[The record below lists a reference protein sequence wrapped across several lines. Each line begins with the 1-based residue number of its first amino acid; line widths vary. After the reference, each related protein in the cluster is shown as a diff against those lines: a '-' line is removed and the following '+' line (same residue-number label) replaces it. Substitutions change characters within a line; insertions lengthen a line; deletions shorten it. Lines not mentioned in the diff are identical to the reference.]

1 MSVAAA
7 ARKAGVKEGAAR
19 TWWKKLQENPDTFEK
34 KNSNRQN
41 RPKSRLREKH
51 KQSLIELLDD
61 NANAHIQDA
70 VEMLTNKFE
79 GLEIK
84 KSRVHKFMR
93 DECNLSMKQTT
104 CWSETRTS
112 KENVQ
117 KRYEWVIKRSNT
129 DMGFSRNCIFIGEAG
144 FDINRKA
151 SRAWAP
157 RGQITVTTASTTKAP
172 SHTVLDAISSVGLLN
187 LSIRV
192 PKQPRKVQGDRKRKN
207 PEVSNEEVPK
217 GTMAGHCMR
226 FIQENLNILDDQ
238 MRGLYFIMDNAPVHK
253 QIEDTLNKRNRD
265 YKCVFLH
272 PYSPE
277 ISPIEQ
283 FWALVKRKVRHEK
296 LQDTEAL
303 QDRIIDAANEVPI
316 EHL

>member
-7 ARKAGVKEGAAR
+7 ARKAGVKEGTA
-19 TWWKKLQENPDTFEK
+19 
-34 KNSNRQN
+34 
-41 RPKSRLREKH
+41 
-51 KQSLIELLDD
+51 
-61 NANAHIQDA
+61 
-70 VEMLTNKFE
+70 

-84 KSRVHKFMR
+84 KSRVHEFMR

-117 KRYEWVIKRSNT
+117 KRYEGIIKRSNT
-129 DMGFSRNCIFIGEAG
+129 DMDFSRNCIFIDQTG
-144 FDINRKA
+144 FDINMRA

-157 RGQITVTTASTTKAP
+157 RGQMTVTTAPTTKAP
-172 SHTVLDAISSVGLLN
+172 SHIILDTISSVGVVN

-192 PKQPRKVQGDRKRKN
+192 PKQPRKVQGGRKRKD
-207 PEVSNEEVPK
+207 PEASNEEVPK
-217 GTMAGHCMR
+217 GTIAGHCMR

-238 MRGLYFIMDNAPVHK
+238 MRGFYFIMDNAPIHK
-253 QIEDTLNKRNRD
+253 QIEDTLNKTNRD
-265 YKCVFLH
+265 YKYVFLQ

-283 FWALVKRKVRHEK
+283 FWALVKRKIRHEK
-296 LQDTEAL
+296 LQGSETW